1 MSLFPRMHT
10 LFSLYSWS
18 LIIKAKTLLNFS
30 KIMGFNISGFSRIGV
45 CGHYSGRSTLLA
57 LHKKLKNLHAKSQL
71 SAFIRT
77 FGQLGMARSTRLV
90 ILIKNIVICGVGNA
104 SFCLYDSASDPDQ
117 EYI

>member
-1 MSLFPRMHT
+1 
-10 LFSLYSWS
+10 
-18 LIIKAKTLLNFS
+18 
-30 KIMGFNISGFSRIGV
+30 MGFNISGFSRIGV

-90 ILIKNIVICGVGNA
+90 ILIKNIYTLQGQKRFLLPVT
-104 SFCLYDSASDPDQ
+104 
-117 EYI
+117 

>member
-90 ILIKNIVICGVGNA
+90 ILIKNIYTLQGQKRFLLPVT
-104 SFCLYDSASDPDQ
+104 
-117 EYI
+117 